1 MRADVSR
8 TPGSRGRLLA
18 SVCVLSILGAACN
31 TIPAGEVNLTEGRG
45 FLAMVP
51 DSVDDVGL
59 HPSVAVDE
67 NGVPYVIYFGFPDVL
82 APGEIPVSRP
92 IGAPYLTTEGGDPA
106 GAVLLASRTP
116 DTQVWNRG
124 AVAQP
129 RETPAAVSVP
139 FRPAALPSLRSLTPS
154 NAAGADV
161 AVAGTDIHATWAADT
176 GLWYGVGP
184 DFELQQVHEGV
195 GVGAPSIAVG
205 DDGAPLIAYTV
216 AAARP
221 EVRVAELV
229 GERWTSTVVA
239 TLSQCPRECPPAT
252 QLAILGGEPL
262 VTVGDPSTGEV
273 VAARRSGD
281 TWSTEVIAT
290 DAAGGASLSAAGDTA
305 AVAYYTEGGVAVATG
320 GPDGGW
326 TTEEVASVT
335 PSPEPSPSP
344 SPTGGESPSPAAEE
358 PIPTEPTTGVGVDGE
373 GRLWVSWEDASG
385 VHLASSGEDGGFQ
398 QQDIGGAAEGGVTPS
413 LAVTEDGASA
423 YLAWF
428 DPVTG
433 DLFVGVSA
441 ELSDVLLAAPSP
453 TPPLAGGGA
462 PGPGGCEPDGT
473 TLEITAEGT
482 AFDTNCLA
490 APAET
495 PFEIVFNNE
504 GQLPHNVAIYT
515 DSTAAETLFQGETFT
530 GPDEMTYDVDPQPE
544 GDYFF
549 RCDVHPDTMTGTF
562 VVAGGGGG
570 GGGGQGGG
578 GQGGT
583 GGQGGGGGN
592 GGGGGGG

>member
-8 TPGSRGRLLA
+8 TPGSLRRPLA
-18 SVCVLSILGAACN
+18 SLCVLSILGAACN
-31 TIPAGEVNLTEGRG
+31 TIPAAEVDLTEGRG

-59 HPSVAVDE
+59 HPSVTVDE

-139 FRPAALPSLRSLTPS
+139 FGPAALPGLRSLTPS

-184 DFELQQVHEGV
+184 DFELQPVHEGV

-205 DDGAPLIAYTV
+205 DDGAPMIAYTV

-221 EVRVAELV
+221 QVRMAELV

-252 QLAILGGEPL
+252 QLAIVGGEPL
-262 VTVGDPSTGEV
+262 VTVADPSTGEV
-273 VAARRSGD
+273 IAARRSGEA
-281 TWSTEVIAT
+281 WSTEVVAT
-290 DAAGGASLSAAGDTA
+290 DAAGGASLGAAGDTA

-326 TTEEVASVT
+326 TTEEVAPVT
-335 PSPEPSPSP
+335 PSPEPPPSP
-344 SPTGGESPSPAAEE
+344 SPADGASPSPAAEE

-385 VHLASSGEDGGFQ
+385 VHLASSGEDGGFPE
-398 QQDIGGAAEGGVTPS
+398 QDIGGAAEGGVTPS
-413 LAVTEDGASA
+413 LAITEDGSSA

-433 DLFVGVSA
+433 DLFVGISA

-462 PGPGGCEPDGT
+462 PPGGCEPDGT
-473 TLEITAEGT
+473 TLEITAQGLT
-482 AFDTNCLA
+482 FDKNCLA
-490 APAET
+490 APAEQ
-495 PFEIVFNNE
+495 PFDIVFNN
-504 GQLPHNVAIYT
+504 QDPDLHNVAIYT
-515 DSTAAETLFQGETFT
+515 DRTAEEALFQGETFN
-530 GPDEMTYDVDPQPE
+530 GPEERTYPVDPQPA
-544 GDYFF
+544 GDYYFQ
-549 RCDVHPDTMTGTF
+549 CDVHPTTMNGSF
-562 VVAGGGGG
+562 IVAQAGGGEGQGG
-570 GGGGQGGG
+570 GGGGQGGNG
-578 GQGGT
+578 GQ
-583 GGQGGGGGN
+583 GGGGN
-592 GGGGGGG
+592 GGGGGGS

>member
-8 TPGSRGRLLA
+8 TPGSLRRLLA
-18 SVCVLSILGAACN
+18 SACVLSILGAACN
-31 TIPAGEVNLTEGRG
+31 TIPTGDVNLTEGLG
-45 FLAMVP
+45 FLTMVP

-92 IGAPYLTTEGGDPA
+92 IGAPYLTTEDGDPA

-139 FRPAALPSLRSLTPS
+139 FGPAAQPSLRSLTPS

-176 GLWYGVGP
+176 GLWYGIGP

-205 DDGAPLIAYTV
+205 DDGAPMIAYTV

-221 EVRVAELV
+221 QVRMAELV

-252 QLAILGGEPL
+252 QLAIVGGEPL
-262 VTVGDPSTGEV
+262 VTVADPSTGEV
-273 VAARRSGD
+273 IAARRSGEA
-281 TWSTEVIAT
+281 WSTEVVAT

-305 AVAYYTEGGVAVATG
+305 AVAYYSQGGVAVATG
-320 GPDGGW
+320 EPDGGW

-344 SPTGGESPSPAAEE
+344 SPADGESPSPAAQE
-358 PIPTEPTTGVGVDGE
+358 PIRTEPTTGVAVNGE

-385 VHLASSGEDGGFQ
+385 IHLAASGEDGGVQ
-398 QQDIGGAAEGGVTPS
+398 QQDLGGAAEGGVTPS

-428 DPVTG
+428 DPETG
-433 DLFVGVSA
+433 DLFVGISA

-453 TPPLAGGGA
+453 TPALETGPA
-462 PGPGGCEPDGT
+462 PGECGQDAEILLEVTAPGLLFEP
-473 TLEITAEGT
+473 
-482 AFDTNCLA
+482 NCLV
-490 APAET
+490 AEAGDAFT
-495 PFEIVFNNE
+495 VTFNNE
-504 GQLPHNVAIYT
+504 DEGVTHNFALLPEPGAAEPLAATDLKPGTYT
-515 DSTAAETLFQGETFT
+515 DEL
-530 GPDEMTYDVDPQPE
+530 PVDPLDE
-544 GDYFF
+544 GEYPFL
-549 RCDVHPDTMTGTF
+549 CQAHPTQMTGVLA
-562 VVAGGGGG
+562 VVAG

-578 GQGGT
+578 GE
-583 GGQGGGGGN
+583 N